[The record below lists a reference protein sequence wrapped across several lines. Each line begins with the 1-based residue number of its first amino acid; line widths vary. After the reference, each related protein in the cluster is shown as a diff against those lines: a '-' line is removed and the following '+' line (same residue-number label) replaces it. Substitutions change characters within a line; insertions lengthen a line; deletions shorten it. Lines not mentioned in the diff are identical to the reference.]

1 VNAPQLRPLG
11 IGEVLDVAIKI
22 YWRNARTLM
31 FLVLFVVGPAQ
42 LLLNFV
48 TVSATPEDEEDFLTT
63 TETGEVEFDST
74 ELGTLFAGLG
84 AAAIISFLASTIATG
99 AAFRAIAE
107 SYLGRK
113 PEWRESLGYV
123 LRRLHS
129 VLWVTMLS
137 ALLVVLGFILCIA
150 PGVYLLVAFTVAVPV
165 LLTEG
170 VKGRHALGRSRDLVR
185 GRWWHTLA
193 IVFLGAL
200 LVGIV
205 AGAIQGLATV
215 FVSTD
220 AGSDPAIAVIVG
232 TISGT
237 LSAVITTPFQAAYT
251 TVLYFDLRVR
261 KEAFD
266 LQLLAQQIGVEPPPG
281 ALAAEA
287 PAPMQRHEDSEQPP
301 YWPPPPGWKPR
312 SARDAEE

>member
-63 TETGEVEFDST
+63 TETGDVEFDST
-74 ELGTLFAGLG
+74 ELGTFFAGLG
-84 AAAIISFLASTIATG
+84 AALVISFLASTIATG

-113 PEWRESLGYV
+113 PGWRESLGYV

-129 VLWVTMLS
+129 VLWVTILGG
-137 ALLVVLGFILCIA
+137 LLVGLGIILCIV

-170 VKGRHALGRSRDLVR
+170 VKGRRALGRSRDLVR

-205 AGAIQGLATV
+205 GGAIQGLATV

-281 ALAAEA
+281 AVAAEA
-287 PAPMQRHEDSEQPP
+287 PAPISRDDSEQPP
-301 YWPPPPGWKPR
+301 YWPPPPGWRPGGR
-312 SARDAEE
+312 SGDG

>member
-1 VNAPQLRPLG
+1 MQAPQLRPLG
-11 IGEVLDVAIKI
+11 IGEILDVAIKI
-22 YWRNARTLM
+22 YFRNARTLM

-48 TVSATPEDEEDFLTT
+48 TISATPEEGEDFLTT
-63 TETGEVEFDST
+63 TETGEVEFDSAQ
-74 ELGTLFAGLG
+74 LGTFFAGLG
-84 AAAIISFLASTIATG
+84 AGLVITFLATTIATG

-129 VLWVTMLS
+129 VLWVTVLGG
-137 ALLVVLGFILCIA
+137 LLVGLGILLCIA
-150 PGVYLLVAFTVAVPV
+150 PGIYLVVAFTVAVPA

-170 VKGRHALGRSRDLVR
+170 VRGRRALGRSRELVR
-185 GRWWHTLA
+185 GRWWPTLG
-193 IVFLGAL
+193 VVVLGAIL
-200 LVGIV
+200 TAIV

-215 FVSTD
+215 VVSTD
-220 AGSDPAIAVIVG
+220 AGSDPAAAVVVG

-237 LSAVITTPFQAAYT
+237 LSAMITTPFQAAYT

-281 ALAAEA
+281 AVAAEA
-287 PAPMQRHEDSEQPP
+287 PTPVARDDSAQPP
-301 YWPPPPGWKPR
+301 YWPPPPGWRPGGR
-312 SARDAEE
+312 SEQ